1 MIHFRK
7 ELKTHYSITDFLF
20 HAFLLSVPML
30 AAVLSIVKES
40 VFWTIVFIGLGV
52 GISVVILRFYCTR
65 CPHYTRE
72 GKYLKCIF
80 FWGLP
85 KVFKKR
91 PGRLNISDK
100 VITYS
105 ATAALLVFPM
115 YWLMMTPGLLI
126 IYVLSL
132 IALGAAIYRY
142 ECKRCIYFECP
153 ANRVP
158 EAIKNP

>member
-7 ELKTHYSITDFLF
+7 ELKTRYSISDFLLYI
-20 HAFLLSVPML
+20 FLLSVPL
-30 AAVLSIVKES
+30 FTAVLSIVKES
-40 VFWTIVFIGLGV
+40 VLWTMVFIGLGA
-52 GISVVILRFYCTR
+52 GITVIILKFYCTR

-85 KVFKKR
+85 KFFTKR
-91 PGRLNISDK
+91 PGKLKISDK

-105 ATAALLVFPM
+105 ATIVLLIFPV
-115 YWLMMTPGLLI
+115 YWMLMAPGLLI
-126 IYVLSL
+126 VYLLSL
-132 IALGAAIYRY
+132 IALGAAIYCN
-142 ECKRCIYFECP
+142 ECDRCIYFECP

-158 EAIKNP
+158 EAIKNS